1 MNEPKRRIDRVE
13 AFVSAVDAFEPAR
26 LNSEADL
33 FRSFARALSRAFDG
47 RYLSKHPAEELI
59 PALESLME
67 AALYRQEG
75 DVMVDVK
82 PHPSDPSRAIL
93 MSAVE
98 DRPFIVSSILH
109 SLRVSG
115 AVVTRNFNAIALTR
129 RDTTGRLTDVS
140 LSGGIPESFTW
151 LEFSTAGMSTSLS
164 ELKDSALSML
174 SACAIITSD
183 YDKLQIA
190 LETAADYHEAN
201 PAETN
206 QDTGRFIRWLLEDH
220 FLILGLR
227 HIDAAGEHRQVLGSA
242 RLDGQLAMI
251 SSSNPKND
259 QRFNINP
266 HISLRKTS
274 KESWLYRRGQL
285 DFLTLK
291 LPGDTGEELLELEGL
306 FTYHGLR
313 ALNVSIPCLDG
324 LAERL
329 FKQYEVNE
337 GTHRYRSIRNAF
349 NSLPI
354 EYLFELPSDDLQ
366 QVIEQMV
373 EGEKSGQVEV
383 LATPT
388 ESEAFI
394 FVVLPKTFYSEDL
407 RVDVQKLLKS
417 NLKPN
422 STDSGIFTSDT
433 ETMGFH
439 FYVTGLDN
447 AAEYDWPGLV
457 DEVKQ
462 LNR

>member
-1 MNEPKRRIDRVE
+1 
-13 AFVSAVDAFEPAR
+13 
-26 LNSEADL
+26 
-33 FRSFARALSRAFDG
+33 
-47 RYLSKHPAEELI
+47 
-59 PALESLME
+59 
-67 AALYRQEG
+67 
-75 DVMVDVK
+75 
-82 PHPSDPSRAIL
+82 
-93 MSAVE
+93 
-98 DRPFIVSSILH
+98 
-109 SLRVSG
+109 
-115 AVVTRNFNAIALTR
+115 
-129 RDTTGRLTDVS
+129 DVS

-366 QVIEQMV
+366 QVIEQM
-373 EGEKSGQVEV
+373 
-383 LATPT
+383 
-388 ESEAFI
+388 
-394 FVVLPKTFYSEDL
+394 
-407 RVDVQKLLKS
+407 
-417 NLKPN
+417 
-422 STDSGIFTSDT
+422 
-433 ETMGFH
+433 
-439 FYVTGLDN
+439 
-447 AAEYDWPGLV
+447 
-457 DEVKQ
+457 
-462 LNR
+462 